1 MNRREQILNLFK
13 FCMCNQSLCAECPNL
28 KQDIVKCKDLNTEAF
43 DIINELLEE
52 NEALRADLEKMAK
65 TRSDCSVCD
74 HYNIDGPR
82 PDCELNGWHC
92 EWKWRGVEKYKK
104 EELFE

>member
-1 MNRREQILNLFK
+1 MKRNLLLLLVATLFATISLPAYVVLISTIL
-13 FCMCNQSLCAECPNL
+13 SLHSLIFIEN
-28 KQDIVKCKDLNTEAF
+28 
-43 DIINELLEE
+43 IINELLEE
-52 NEALRADLEKMAK
+52 NEALRADLKKMAE
-65 TRSDCSVCD
+65 TRNDCSVCD

-92 EWKWRGVEKYKK
+92 EWKWRGVERYKK